1 MDACSMP
8 ESLLLR
14 VFARCIKQ
22 ACISSPGRV
31 KKIGVTITSP
41 NLEYPIGIPVRP
53 LHQNTPHALLCTFL
67 KFDQSRTRPSLLG
80 APVNIAITALCGTDG
95 GYRRKLEVIHNV
107 NESCLIQVSFC
118 TPMTYSSR

>member
-67 KFDQSRTRPSLLG
+67 KFDQSRTRSSLLG
-80 APVNIAITALCGTDG
+80 APVNISITALSGTDG
-95 GYRRKLEVIHNV
+95 GYRRKLEVNHNV
-107 NESCLIQVSFC
+107 NESCLIQVSLTFRNPSL
-118 TPMTYSSR
+118 T